1 MQEVLSIGR
10 SNPRLLRAR
19 LDIFTLS
26 YLLRPWHFN
35 LMNIMVTHGCLGDP
49 FSRDDHCAG

>member
-19 LDIFTLS
+19 LDIFILS
-26 YLLRPWHFN
+26 YFIAPLALHPGEYNGYSRLPW
-35 LMNIMVTHGCLGDP
+35 
-49 FSRDDHCAG
+49 